1 MADMLSRAETARA
14 FADAEADADG
24 AGAPPALHPLRF
36 LGMGLLIAWL
46 CCTHINAI
54 YIDASSPVRLPVET
68 GMRLGDIGAFL
79 AMALF
84 ARRIAAL
91 SAHRFAVSA
100 SVAVTACGTALIGL
114 VLVPQGSP
122 AAIVWAVAVATAVGG
137 AVLFCLWAEVFCQMG
152 TTSMVVYGGGSCIVA
167 FLVYCLVS
175 TMMQPYAIVATSL
188 LPVCS
193 LACAQASFALLPR
206 EAPHGAASYPVPWK
220 LIVLMGIAGLMSGAA
235 GALLGDASN
244 LGAIHRIW
252 VTCFAGGV
260 LLYMALRRPS
270 AFDIR
275 FMTRVCFAASVVA
288 LAIMPLAPLGLAAAV
303 SFLVKLAYV
312 WFTVFAVALLANLA
326 YRFDVPS
333 LRLFALARACS
344 EGGIFLGV
352 LVREG
357 VARSQV
363 GLDATTLSLGAFIG
377 LLLLGVCVGIWRS
390 ERAVNADWGAAGIE
404 IESGERVV
412 SPRERLIA
420 RCEQLA
426 QEYGLTA
433 REAEV
438 LTLIA
443 QRKTRAEMEQ
453 ELFLSQ
459 NTVKTHVRHVYAKLG
474 VHSKA
479 DVYDLAGEWPQ
490 AEAEPAR
497 FAGSQR

>member
-137 AVLFCLWAEVFCQMG
+137 AVLFCLWTEVFCQMG

-244 LGAIHRIW
+244 LGAIHRI
-252 VTCFAGGV
+252 
-260 LLYMALRRPS
+260 
-270 AFDIR
+270 
-275 FMTRVCFAASVVA
+275 
-288 LAIMPLAPLGLAAAV
+288 
-303 SFLVKLAYV
+303 
-312 WFTVFAVALLANLA
+312 
-326 YRFDVPS
+326 
-333 LRLFALARACS
+333 
-344 EGGIFLGV
+344 
-352 LVREG
+352 
-357 VARSQV
+357 
-363 GLDATTLSLGAFIG
+363 
-377 LLLLGVCVGIWRS
+377 
-390 ERAVNADWGAAGIE
+390 
-404 IESGERVV
+404 
-412 SPRERLIA
+412 
-420 RCEQLA
+420 
-426 QEYGLTA
+426 
-433 REAEV
+433 
-438 LTLIA
+438 
-443 QRKTRAEMEQ
+443 
-453 ELFLSQ
+453 
-459 NTVKTHVRHVYAKLG
+459 
-474 VHSKA
+474 
-479 DVYDLAGEWPQ
+479 
-490 AEAEPAR
+490 
-497 FAGSQR
+497 